1 MSRIIVNLPRDCEF
15 PMELDSFNRTEN
27 LVMILVG
34 IEAVKAMKENFVNK
48 NDDYDH
54 YLQKELSKKEE
65 QNVMLKTIYDGLI
78 IEERERQ
85 STKLIELVTIEKKR
99 IAMEYKEIIEKY
111 DKDND
116 KYQDKIEKL
125 HEIVTLSK
133 NDIYD
138 LQMELVKKN
147 ERDLLRDLHQDLEI
161 NMKVKDREDE
171 LNKALEKHKDL
182 FNQAEKDFMITE
194 NNSKLLEKNKI
205 DMLNA
210 ELSETKEKLNNLLI
224 HIEKEKNMQLNEIL
238 EKSLLD
244 NSKIITNKSN
254 LRGTLG
260 ERFLQETVL
269 NAFKDFEHFELI
281 DKSKQPHCGDLW
293 LIINSIIIMCDSK
306 NYKDTFVPKSEI
318 DKLRSDIQ
326 FNKTIKI
333 AWLISMDKP
342 ILKYSNAPFII
353 DVIDNV
359 IYCFINSL
367 MTCLEPEKLLI
378 SAYFQCKYVYDNL
391 INIKSDE
398 SMVAKYEKNEAR
410 TRIIL
415 KKILDGSK
423 ERFGIINSLKEQ
435 FTNIDIGLRDIL
447 NEEVKYVEQNNI
459 SIFQDWWNL
468 NIMKSETRKLK
479 TNDVYKKFISSEI
492 NKNHGI
498 DGDMM
503 KQIIKSFLTEKDI
516 IQGLTSKAQFTILGY
531 DYIVLS
537 AK

>member
-1 MSRIIVNLPRDCEF
+1 MSRIIVNLPRDCAF
-15 PMELDSFNRTEN
+15 PMELDSFNPTEN

-85 STKLIELVTIEKKR
+85 STKLIELVTIERKR

-116 KYQDKIEKL
+116 KYQEKIEKL
-125 HEIVTLSK
+125 HEIVTSSK

-182 FNQAEKDFMITE
+182 FNQAEKDFMINE
-194 NNSKLLEKNKI
+194 NNSKLLENNKI

-254 LRGTLG
+254 SRGTLG

-281 DKSKQPHCGDLW
+281 DKSKHPHCGDLW

-447 NEEVKYVEQNNI
+447 NEEVKHVEQNNI

-468 NIMKSETRKLK
+468 NIIKSETRKLK

-503 KQIIKSFLTEKDI
+503 KQIIKSFLTENEI

-537 AK
+537 EK